1 LQVVVVVLNGIHP
14 QGEVDPQ
21 VEGFGRPEGFVFG
34 EGRGIFEVGAKA
46 DTGIGEESAVHLL
59 GNELLLLVGRGKGL
73 TDDAG
78 IAEQVGVDADEFG
91 FGHPAE
97 EGGEVDG
104 GIDAQALVA
113 SEKREGGVGAVGL
126 FHGFGGTVAIES
138 AQVESAIDLEGVD
151 GATANQIEHAII
163 SVEGLL

>member
-1 LQVVVVVLNGIHP
+1 MQVVVVVLNGVYP

-21 VEGFGRPEGFVFG
+21 VEGFGRLQGFVFG
-34 EGRGIFEVGAKA
+34 EGRGVFEVGAKA

-91 FGHPAE
+91 FGDPAR
-97 EGGEVDG
+97 
-104 GIDAQALVA
+104 AARA
-113 SEKREGGVGAVGL
+113 SCLTREASIS
-126 FHGFGGTVAIES
+126 TVS
-138 AQVESAIDLEGVD
+138 PSSP
-151 GATANQIEHAII
+151 ANTPAFQ
-163 SVEGLL
+163 SC